1 MLSYS
6 QSCKR
11 ISERLMSLMTGR
23 KATESSRKLRQGK
36 LLVIKNDLRYI
47 YLAYFKR
54 QPTYSQGLIV
64 EEDFFHNC
72 GKDFTSKKISHAQ
85 QKYRGNKKI
94 RNQ

>member
-11 ISERLMSLMTGR
+11 ISQRLMGSMTGR
-23 KATESSRKLRQGK
+23 KATEFKKTTARKTSL
-36 LLVIKNDLRYI
+36 IKNDLRYI

-54 QPTYSQGLIV
+54 QPTHSQGFIA